1 MTTSSG
7 CMLLQVRSS
16 SFPGR
21 CSAITIVPIVDLQ
34 ILSYKGKGRKLVPRP
49 GVLFAQ
55 LAVPQL
61 VTALF
66 A

>member
-1 MTTSSG
+1 MAASSG

-34 ILSYKGKGRKLVPRP
+34 ILSYKGKVRKLVPLP

-55 LAVPQL
+55 
-61 VTALF
+61 
-66 A
+66 